1 MARKRVRKRKKL
13 GGGSTSESTQTYGDV
28 GGADEDLI
36 DEDLAID
43 GPAGQEA
50 DSHAAPDGEFT
61 TQGYAKDVDN
71 HGSNHR
77 YNKEYRM
84 RMLHR
89 MLMRQIPL
97 SQIADELGVSTRT
110 VMRDRKELFTILR
123 DEASH
128 LDLNNLIG
136 DTIGFYQEVQ
146 GMSLRAASN
155 TKTAMNLRL
164 AAMRTALSS
173 RNDQHR
179 FLSAAGVFDVLSF
192 KSGQDEDNNDIA
204 KLMEMTKQIMEGDL
218 DNYDNNSLQEAD
230 AEEEEQ
236 EIRML

>member
-1 MARKRVRKRKKL
+1 MARKRVRKRKRPL
-13 GGGSTSESTQTYGDV
+13 SGSSTSESTQTYGDV
-28 GGADEDLI
+28 GEADDELI
-36 DEDLAID
+36 DDDLSLNEAAAQEEDSSTTD
-43 GPAGQEA
+43 GG
-50 DSHAAPDGEFT
+50 FT
-61 TQGYAKDVDN
+61 AQGAKDVVCRE
-71 HGSNHR
+71 GTGR
-77 YNKEYRM
+77 YDKEYRM

-97 SQIADELGVSTRT
+97 TQIADELNVSTRT
-110 VMRDRKELFTILR
+110 IMRDRKELFTRLR

-128 LDLNNLIG
+128 IDLNNLIG

-155 TKTAMNLRL
+155 VKTAMNIRL

-179 FLSAAGVFDVLSF
+179 FLSAAGVFDVLAF

-204 KLMEMTKQIMEGDL
+204 KLMEMTKQIMNGEEDT
-218 DNYDNNSLQEAD
+218 YDSNSLNEDEA
-230 AEEEEQ
+230 EEEQ
-236 EIRML
+236 EIRMF